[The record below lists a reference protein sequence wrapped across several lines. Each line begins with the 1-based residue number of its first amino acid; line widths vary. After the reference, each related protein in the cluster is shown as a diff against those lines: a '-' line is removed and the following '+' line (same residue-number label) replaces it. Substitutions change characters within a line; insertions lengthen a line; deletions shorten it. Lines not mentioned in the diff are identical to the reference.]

1 MGVQVPLRAP
11 DKYWKIN
18 ELPWIIPR
26 RLIPHLLCDSAAG
39 ACFGACWIFQ
49 FARPQFGLQRT
60 ECVEVKGGN
69 SVQPGASFCAP
80 PPSCRLFAVLLAIL
94 IVVNPPDSASR
105 RTLKNAALFR
115 VLLFWFAQFSF
126 SRSACHGG
134 LYQLEFAETGTMI
147 GRQAAVGCS
156 DGRGPEGLGCASTPS

>member
-1 MGVQVPLRAP
+1 MAGRDLKSAGRKAVGVQVPLRAP
-11 DKYWKIN
+11 NKYWKIN

-26 RLIPHLLCDSAAG
+26 RLIPHLLCDSVAG
-39 ACFGACWIFQ
+39 ASFGACWIFQ
-49 FARPQFGLQRT
+49 FARPRFGLQRT

-126 SRSACHGG
+126 LPECLPRRIVSIRVRRNRHDDRTSGSGG
-134 LYQLEFAETGTMI
+134 LF
-147 GRQAAVGCS
+147 
-156 DGRGPEGLGCASTPS
+156 